1 MIKMCL
7 FDRSINGMIV
17 NALKQLLNRKDREK
31 VFADILGHARGTCPA
46 VDILNATRNAAM
58 RLRRR
63 HFAAYFLMATIGN
76 RLCV

>member
-17 NALKQLLNRKDREK
+17 NALKQLLNRRDRES
-31 VFADILGHARGTCPA
+31 FRGHTGTCTGTCPP